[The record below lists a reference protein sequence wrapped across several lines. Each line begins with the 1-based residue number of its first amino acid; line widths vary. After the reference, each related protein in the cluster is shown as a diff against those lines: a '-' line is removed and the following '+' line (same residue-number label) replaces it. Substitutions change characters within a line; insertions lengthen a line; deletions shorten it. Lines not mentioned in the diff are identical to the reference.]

1 MKRSAGGRQAL
12 PAWTTSIRVQLAYT
26 SILTKCFANGVVRIG
41 ATLVGGLSAAAA
53 HGAGFG
59 DAHRIGLQF
68 CDALHCT
75 VWCGRMFS
83 QNLKGHL
90 DMMLLSVLRGAPAH
104 GYAVVERLAEASEG
118 AFELGEGTV
127 YPALRRMEKAGLLH
141 SSWTRVSGRDRRVY
155 EVTAKGEKA
164 LAKQRGEWDAFSRAV
179 RRTLEAS

>member
-1 MKRSAGGRQAL
+1 
-12 PAWTTSIRVQLAYT
+12 
-26 SILTKCFANGVVRIG
+26 
-41 ATLVGGLSAAAA
+41 
-53 HGAGFG
+53 
-59 DAHRIGLQF
+59 
-68 CDALHCT
+68 
-75 VWCGRMFS
+75 MFS

-141 SSWTRVSGRDRRVY
+141 SSWTRVNGRDRRVY

-164 LAKQRGEWDAFSRAV
+164 LAKQRGELDSFSRAV

>member
-1 MKRSAGGRQAL
+1 
-12 PAWTTSIRVQLAYT
+12 
-26 SILTKCFANGVVRIG
+26 
-41 ATLVGGLSAAAA
+41 
-53 HGAGFG
+53 
-59 DAHRIGLQF
+59 
-68 CDALHCT
+68 
-75 VWCGRMFS
+75 MFS